1 MKVVTL
7 QAAKK
12 HLAKLIA
19 ECFEGEEIL
28 ITQRSHP
35 VAKLVT
41 IKGTAVRRRPGALKG
56 KLHVGP
62 AFFEP
67 LPDGELRLWNK

>member
-12 HLAKLIA
+12 HLVKLIA
-19 ECFEGEEIL
+19 ECADGEEIL
-28 ITQRSHP
+28 IMQRSHP
-35 VAKLVT
+35 IAKLVA
-41 IKGTAVRRRPGALKG
+41 IKGAPVRRLPGALKG

-67 LPDGELRLWNK
+67 LPDGELRLWIK